1 MQTGSSGT
9 SVARDAND
17 DNITSCR
24 DRISFYVLF
33 FSSPFSSSSPQRKFT
48 SRLLVYFFARRNTR
62 RTSLRGQRER
72 ERKKTESLSIIFFHQ
87 LILNGTRSI
96 SSATVIPG
104 IEFAPRRI
112 LVTSRPTLES
122 YEILSFSPF
131 FFSFRCTDFSHFDLF
146 HRNGRSSGI
155 REFTRAWCE
164 RSIDFI
170 LPMSDFDGK
179 LFFGPRIIL
188 RPSCT
193 TPTEIHSRSTFP

>member
-24 DRISFYVLF
+24 DRISFYVPF

-48 SRLLVYFFARRNTR
+48 SRLLVYFFARTNTR
-62 RTSLRGQRER
+62 RTSLRGQKER
-72 ERKKTESLSIIFFHQ
+72 GKTESLSIIFFHQ

-131 FFSFRCTDFSHFDLF
+131 FFFISMHGFFAFRLVSPQWPFI
-146 HRNGRSSGI
+146 RNTRVYSSVVRTFYRFYPPDVRLRWKTI
-155 REFTRAWCE
+155 FRAE
-164 RSIDFI
+164 NH
-170 LPMSDFDGK
+170 PA
-179 LFFGPRIIL
+179 
-188 RPSCT
+188 T
-193 TPTEIHSRSTFP
+193 

>member
-24 DRISFYVLF
+24 DRISFYVPF

-72 ERKKTESLSIIFFHQ
+72 EREKTESLSIIFFHQ

-179 LFFGPRIIL
+179 IFFGPRIIL

>member
-24 DRISFYVLF
+24 DRISFYVPFFF
-33 FSSPFSSSSPQRKFT
+33 FSFFFFFSPTKIHISSTCVF
-48 SRLLVYFFARRNTR
+48 
-62 RTSLRGQRER
+62 LRSKKYATNVIEGAERER
-72 ERKKTESLSIIFFHQ
+72 EKTESLSIIFFHQ